1 MTNISTFI
9 TQTDD
14 ANDTTSIVSNN
25 TKKNN
30 HVSFS
35 TSNIDD
41 DVEKVISILKILL
54 ILLIPILRILI
65 LLWI

>member
-1 MTNISTFI
+1 MTNFSTFI
-9 TQTDD
+9 TQSDD

-25 TKKNN
+25 TKKHN

-41 DVEKVISILKILL
+41 VEKVISILN
-54 ILLIPILRILI
+54 IPAIYSNTYTEGY
-65 LLWI
+65 